1 MIDRRSV
8 VLRQHAQLD
17 VVAAL
22 VHLDGE
28 QPGLGTVRFA
38 AALRSRLRRLETD
51 AMWPVVVAR
60 RGIRW
65 APMDPPWERYAVFFT
80 VEDAS
85 DEPDWDVSDL
95 EPLSLRSSSDS

>member
-1 MIDRRSV
+1 MSDRRSV

-38 AALRSRLRRLETD
+38 AALRSRLKRLETD
-51 AMWPVVVAR
+51 ALWPVVVPM

-65 APMDPPWERYAVFFT
+65 APMDPPWEKYAVFFT
-80 VEDAS
+80 VTD
-85 DEPDWDVSDL
+85 DEVEVRAIL
-95 EPLSLRSSSDS
+95 HLARNVRRHLRGR